1 MSFLRFFVLTTLV
14 CAMNACAA
22 TKAVSE
28 IDEAPAWIKNAVA
41 VDDIDEASPKI
52 ALVIDDLGVNR
63 KMTRQVIALPAPLT
77 ASFLSYADD
86 LPAQTELAR
95 LAGHEL
101 LVHTPMEPVD
111 SRFDAGPDALKTDMT
126 PDEIRENLSV
136 MLDAFSGYVGIN
148 NHMGSKF
155 TSAETDMRIVM
166 DEINRRGLLFLD
178 SLTSGRSTAAAVA
191 RQTGTPF
198 AVRNVF
204 LDNARTEADIL
215 RQLSLLECHARRHG
229 FAVGI
234 GHPHKATVNALDKW
248 IPAAKRRGVVFVP
261 VSAIALYMLDADK
274 PAHTRALNRH
284 DESE

>member
-14 CAMNACAA
+14 CVMNACAA

-136 MLDAFSGYVGIN
+136 MLDAFSGYVGVN

-155 TSAETDMRIVM
+155 TSAETDMRVVM

-215 RQLSLLECHARRHG
+215 RQLSLLERHARRHG

-261 VSAIALYMLDADK
+261 VSAIALYMQDADK

>member
-41 VDDIDEASPKI
+41 VDNIDEASPKI

-111 SRFDAGPDALKTDMT
+111 SRFDAGPDALRTDMT

-136 MLDAFSGYVGIN
+136 MLDAFSGYVGVN

-178 SLTSGRSTAAAVA
+178 SLTSGHSTAAAVA

-215 RQLSLLECHARRHG
+215 RQLSLLERHARRHG

>member
-111 SRFDAGPDALKTDMT
+111 SRFDAGPDALRTDMT

-136 MLDAFSGYVGIN
+136 MLDAFSGYVGVN

-215 RQLSLLECHARRHG
+215 RQLSLLERHARRHG

>member
-41 VDDIDEASPKI
+41 VDNIDEASPKI

-111 SRFDAGPDALKTDMT
+111 SRFDAGPDALRTDMT

-155 TSAETDMRIVM
+155 TSAETDMHIVM

-215 RQLSLLECHARRHG
+215 RQLSLLERHARRHG

>member
-14 CAMNACAA
+14 CALNACAA

-111 SRFDAGPDALKTDMT
+111 SRFDACPDALRTDMT

-215 RQLSLLECHARRHG
+215 RQLSLLERHARRHG

>member
-136 MLDAFSGYVGIN
+136 MLDAFSGYVGVN

-178 SLTSGRSTAAAVA
+178 SLTSGHSTAAAVA

-204 LDNARTEADIL
+204 LDNTRTEADIL
-215 RQLSLLECHARRHG
+215 RQLSLLERHARRHG

>member
-1 MSFLRFFVLTTLV
+1 
-14 CAMNACAA
+14 MNACAA

-155 TSAETDMRIVM
+155 TSAETDMRVVM

-215 RQLSLLECHARRHG
+215 RQLSLLERHARRHG

>member
-111 SRFDAGPDALKTDMT
+111 SRFDAGPDALRTDMT

-155 TSAETDMRIVM
+155 TSAETDMHIVM

-215 RQLSLLECHARRHG
+215 RQLSLLERHARRHG